1 VSSKSTGQVYGS
13 ALFAF
18 AFLLGL
24 AADSGGYAAPSWGW
38 STVVPAGVAA
48 GLLAFSRARAPTRAG
63 AVFLALLA
71 AFVAWIWFSALW
83 SDDLS
88 ETVLDGE
95 RGLVYLASAVAL
107 LLLGRSLPLLYGAL
121 GAITAVSAYALAT
134 RIFGGATYDVASA
147 APDATRRLAE
157 PLGYSNALAAFAA
170 IGVVLALGLAATT
183 RRLALAAPVLVLVP
197 TLYFTYGRGAWLAL
211 GVGLAVAALPRA
223 RRRLVAVLA
232 CALVILV
239 SVAAVAYGGRVYR
252 AFSTAGPTVKANQRE
267 RLLSVSGSSRVEYWR
282 VAWRDYRSNALL
294 GSGSGTFQR
303 YWLAHREDPLPV
315 RDAHALELETLT
327 ELGPVGLVLL
337 VSLLAVPIAAG
348 VRARDH
354 PGAPAALGGYAV
366 FLVHSAQDWDWELPA
381 VTVAALV
388 CAAALLALDAGG
400 EPRVRPGR
408 LPRLLGI
415 AGCCLIASIG
425 VLGFVGNH
433 FIERAGDALDRAQAI
448 EAEKAARSAKTW
460 APWSPE
466 PWRLLGEAQL
476 EQGKVDEARS
486 GFQHGLAKDA
496 RDWELWVDLALVSEG
511 AARRAALAR
520 AAALNPLDPELR
532 RLRATM

>member
-1 VSSKSTGQVYGS
+1 VYGS
-13 ALFAF
+13 ALFPLA
-18 AFLLGL
+18 LLVAL
-24 AADSGGYAAPSWGW
+24 AADGGGYAATSWGW
-38 STVVPAGVAA
+38 STFVPAAVAA
-48 GLLAFSRARAPTRAG
+48 GVLLLSRVRAPTRAG
-63 AVFLALLA
+63 VVFLALLA
-71 AFVAWIWFSALW
+71 AFVAWIWLSALW
-83 SDDLS
+83 SNDLS

-95 RGLVYLASAVAL
+95 RGLVYLASAAAL
-107 LLLGRSLPLLYGAL
+107 LLLGRPVPLLYGAL
-121 GAITAVSAYALAT
+121 AAISVVCTYALAT

-170 IGVVLALGLAATT
+170 IGIVLAVGLAVTT

-211 GVGLAVAALPRA
+211 GVGLVVAVLTRA
-223 RRRLVAVLA
+223 RRHVVAVVA
-232 CALVILV
+232 GALVIVV

-252 AFSTAGPTVKANQRE
+252 AFSTAGPTVKADQRA
-267 RLLSVSGSSRVEYWR
+267 RLLSVSGSSRAQYWR
-282 VAWRDYRSNALL
+282 VAWRDSRSNALL

-315 RDAHALELETLT
+315 RDAHALELETLA

-337 VSLLAVPIAAG
+337 VSLLAVPIIAG
-348 VRARDH
+348 VLARSH
-354 PGAPAALGGYAV
+354 PAAPAALGGYVV

-388 CAAALLALDAGG
+388 CAAALLALDARP
-400 EPRVRPGR
+400 EPREQLGR
-408 LPRLLGI
+408 LPRLLGA
-415 AGCCLIASIG
+415 AGCALIATIA

-433 FIERAGDALDRAQAI
+433 FIERASDSLDRAQAA
-448 EAEKAARSAKTW
+448 EAEEAARSARSW

-476 EQGKVDEARS
+476 EHGKVDEARS
-486 GFQHGLAKDA
+486 SFRHGLAKDA
-496 RDWELWVDLALVSEG
+496 RDWELWLDLALVSEG

-520 AAALNPLDPELR
+520 AAALNPLDPAVRTLQTR
-532 RLRATM
+532 M